1 MSIEAAIAQI
11 PAAIERREDEI
22 VALREVMAML
32 QNDRG
37 VAVATPEPPPKPRPP
52 PPPARRKVTLA
63 RGAAVRTKM
72 LRARSMATACHSR
85 RAWRQCSTR

>member
-37 VAVATPEPPPKPRPP
+37 VA
-52 PPPARRKVTLA
+52 
-63 RGAAVRTKM
+63 AAPV
-72 LRARSMATACHSR
+72 
-85 RAWRQCSTR
+85 